1 MSDVSGQIRLFSVFF
16 GKPDKLTNGKFY
28 CIMNLMPNWKA
39 VYCVIPIIYF
49 LAKDLISAIVI
60 DETNPDLSD
69 L

>member
-1 MSDVSGQIRLFSVFF
+1 MSDVQIKLFSVFF
-16 GKPDKLTNGKFY
+16 WKPDRLTNDKFY
-28 CIMNLMPNWKA
+28 CIMKLMPNWRA

-60 DETNPDLSD
+60 DETNPDLTD

>member
-1 MSDVSGQIRLFSVFF
+1 
-16 GKPDKLTNGKFY
+16 
-28 CIMNLMPNWKA
+28 MPNWRA